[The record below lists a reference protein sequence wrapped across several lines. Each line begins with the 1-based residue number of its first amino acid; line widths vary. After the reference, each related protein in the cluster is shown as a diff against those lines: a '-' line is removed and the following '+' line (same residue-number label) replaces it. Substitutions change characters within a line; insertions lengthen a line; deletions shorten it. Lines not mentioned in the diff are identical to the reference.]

1 MPKLEKSLINLG
13 YQIIAKPRFDSF
25 EIYCD
30 NAVEVHHLEALE
42 GLKLLSETEG
52 IIPALETSHAVAFL
66 SKIASELNSDD
77 VVILNVS
84 GRGDKDMETVS
95 KKMASL

>member
-1 MPKLEKSLINLG
+1 M
-13 YQIIAKPRFDSF
+13 
-25 EIYCD
+25 
-30 NAVEVHHLEALE
+30 E

-66 SKIASELNSDD
+66 PKIASQLNSDD

-84 GRGDKDMETVS
+84 GRGDKDMSTV
-95 KKMASL
+95 ASTLGVMDGS